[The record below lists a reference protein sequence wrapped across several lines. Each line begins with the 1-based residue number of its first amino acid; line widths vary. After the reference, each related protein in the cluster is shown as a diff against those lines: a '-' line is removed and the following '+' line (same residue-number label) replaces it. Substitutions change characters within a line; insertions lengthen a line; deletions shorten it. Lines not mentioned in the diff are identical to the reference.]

1 MDALPLVLSELV
13 LVDFE
18 HPPEHDVT
26 VFLRVFLLLTDMGR
40 EHVTDF
46 PDLTDMFFTPFCL
59 LILDNCLLEDLNGI
73 GDTYVV
79 VRTLAA
85 RTFLFELLR
94 ATHLDLVLP
103 LLTTVCV
110 TSESE
115 QDSLDEQSW
124 VIV

>member
-1 MDALPLVLSELV
+1 MDALPLVLSELIW
-13 LVDFE
+13 VDFK
-18 HPPEHDVT
+18 HPPERDVT
-26 VFLRVFLLLTDMGR
+26 VFLRVFLFLTDMGR
-40 EHVTDF
+40 KHVTDF

-59 LILDNCLLEDLNGI
+59 LILDNCLLEDLDGI
-73 GDTYVV
+73 GDTYVI

-85 RTFLFELLR
+85 RTFLFELPR

-115 QDSLDEQSW
+115 QDSLDEQS
-124 VIV
+124 

>member
-1 MDALPLVLSELV
+1 MDALPLVLSELI

-18 HPPEHDVT
+18 HPPERDVT
-26 VFLRVFLLLTDMGR
+26 VFRRVFLLLTDMGR
-40 EHVTDF
+40 VHVTDF
-46 PDLTDMFFTPFCL
+46 PDLTGMFFTPFCL
-59 LILDNCLLEDLNGI
+59 LILDNCLLEDLDGI

-85 RTFLFELLR
+85 RTFLFELPR
-94 ATHLDLVLP
+94 EAHFDLVLR

-115 QDSLDEQSW
+115 QDSLDEQS
-124 VIV
+124 

>member
-1 MDALPLVLSELV
+1 MDALPLVLSELI

-18 HPPEHDVT
+18 HPQERDVT
-26 VFLRVFLLLTDMGR
+26 VFRRVFLLLTDMGR
-40 EHVTDF
+40 VHVTDF

-59 LILDNCLLEDLNGI
+59 LILDNCLLEDLAGI

-85 RTFLFELLR
+85 RTFLFALPREV
-94 ATHLDLVLP
+94 HFDLVLP

-115 QDSLDEQSW
+115 QDSLDEQS
-124 VIV
+124 